1 MGIRGIICDPFIPN
15 LNPKMKIRPLKKIR
29 PFWHSVSLTHR
40 FYQIS
45 GGYKF
50 LVQGFRKLG
59 LVIIIFAVAIWLL
72 NNYLVD
78 IEAIAEWVTIK
89 FHWTAVIMLLGLSEI
104 VTGILPPDFF
114 ILWAG
119 EMQHPYL
126 MTLLLALVSYI
137 GGVLSYFV
145 GKRIHYFP
153 IVQKWIN
160 NRFQEQSLQLKKFGG
175 LLIFLSAIAPLPF
188 APVCTI
194 AGIVNFRLRL
204 FLILATTRF
213 LRFFLYAF
221 FIFGLT

>member
-1 MGIRGIICDPFIPN
+1 
-15 LNPKMKIRPLKKIR
+15 
-29 PFWHSVSLTHR
+29 
-40 FYQIS
+40 
-45 GGYKF
+45 
-50 LVQGFRKLG
+50 
-59 LVIIIFAVAIWLL
+59 
-72 NNYLVD
+72 
-78 IEAIAEWVTIK
+78 
-89 FHWTAVIMLLGLSEI
+89 
-104 VTGILPPDFF
+104 
-114 ILWAG
+114 
-119 EMQHPYL
+119 